1 MGCMK
6 WGRGQNGGTTST
18 RYMPAKK
25 IQQKEELINITQ
37 CTILEQKCNHKSKS
51 NIKSHG

>member
-1 MGCMK
+1 MK

-25 IQQKEELINITQ
+25 IQ
-37 CTILEQKCNHKSKS
+37 
-51 NIKSHG
+51 